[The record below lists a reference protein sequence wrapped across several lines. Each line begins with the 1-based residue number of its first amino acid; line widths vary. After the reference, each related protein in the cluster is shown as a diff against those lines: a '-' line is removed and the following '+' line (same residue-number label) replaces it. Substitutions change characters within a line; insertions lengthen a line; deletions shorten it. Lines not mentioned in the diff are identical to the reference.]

1 MQVRFL
7 LIITLI
13 FIQFISFAQTS
24 GGILFRLFQPGGK
37 QTECKFF
44 FDTRQSV
51 FVSKDGYKDV
61 VYKLGDTT
69 GKDYF
74 SEKFN
79 EQFTDSADARVK
91 YYTTQVYDEGNVI
104 YKNLRDSILIF
115 RENFRQSAI
124 IVQEP
129 KLPEIHWLISEEKK
143 MIDAYECQK
152 ATTTFRGRNYTAWF
166 TRKIPISNG
175 PWKLH
180 GLPGL
185 ILEFQTDDNKFS
197 MQYVRIVVPI
207 EDIALLHKPIKGHRI
222 DFANYDTERKKRTE
236 DGLKGFIEKYKSLK
250 GVTITTSEAALFD
263 IRKVDFQELNF
274 EE

>member
-1 MQVRFL
+1 MKIFSAL
-7 LIITLI
+7 LFTQIILYFTAL
-13 FIQFISFAQTS
+13 AQTS
-24 GGILFRLFQPGGK
+24 GGILFRLFESGGK

-44 FDTRQSV
+44 FDTKQSV
-51 FVSKDGYKDV
+51 FVSKDGFKDV

-74 SEKFN
+74 LEQFN
-79 EQFTDSADARVK
+79 EQFTDSADTKVK

-104 YKNLRDSILIF
+104 YKNLRDSILVF
-115 RENFRQSAI
+115 REGFRQSAI

-129 KLPEIHWLISEEKK
+129 KLPKILWQISDEKK
-143 MIDAYECQK
+143 MIDVYECQK
-152 ATTTFRGRNYTAWF
+152 ATTFFRGRNYTAWF

-185 ILEFQTDDNKFS
+185 ILEFQTDDNKYNMKF
-197 MQYVRIVVPI
+197 VRIVIPI
-207 EDIALLHKPIKGHRI
+207 EDISLLHKPIKGKRI
-222 DFANYDTERKKRTE
+222 DFTNYCAERKKRYE
-236 DGLKGFIEKYKSLK
+236 DGFKGFIEKYKGMKSI
-250 GVTITTSEAALFD
+250 TISAPVAVD
-263 IRKVDFQELNF
+263 MRKVEFQEINF